1 MTLPFENDTTEI
13 IRKIVF
19 AQLKHDKLKKY
30 LSIFAISLA
39 TFLMTAVLL
48 LVSGIIEVNTNG
60 GNSITGSYHALVS
73 GLTKQQY
80 EKLSA
85 DERIEKLGFNVLVKS
100 ASSDGLQLNISCSN
114 EDSLVLNGLS
124 VSEGNMPQKKNE
136 ILVEKDYLS
145 KQGIDAK
152 IGDKI
157 VLPGENNQERQEFV
171 ISGYIKTSAKG
182 TDRSL
187 YAAIVSMEYFLDI
200 DGWNTLSPMAMF
212 RLKSQYAS
220 ESEQIQ
226 NEITEICKEAGILQ
240 SPSINH
246 AYLELSQP
254 SVLLVIAGIAGLAI
268 VIMAGVLVIYCIFY
282 ISIINSIREYGQ
294 LRTIGMTEKQIKR
307 LVYKEGTSLS
317 LIAIPIGLIMGTF
330 LSYFL
335 VPQGFQFKNL
345 LWAYPIAI
353 LFSYLTVRL
362 SIRKPAVIAA
372 SVSPIEAYR
381 YETGSNYGD
390 KYKGKK
396 ITPISLAKEQIIRD
410 KKKNVLTITSLV
422 LTGVLL
428 FGTSSILSSINARDM
443 ALSGFSLGQFYIR
456 IQDQELREN
465 ALETVESNSPFTE
478 ESYNALGQVSGVK
491 QITTITNLPVSN
503 DLNAKESNGAIV
515 GFDETDMDLIE
526 ECNLGK
532 PIPKYQEI
540 ASKNQIIIGR
550 PSDFEEYFG
559 IQPEVGN
566 SIKLKVFDGTE
577 TKEMEFSIAAVLD
590 ENKIGNNGDKID
602 MLLLPNDSM
611 KKIVSSNM
619 TYQWVIRVDEKMEQ
633 QAEKE
638 IKQIL
643 VTNPR
648 LAVTTLSG
656 AIAQNENF
664 LQGMIL
670 ALAVIIIFISCFAI
684 MNLLNT
690 IFTGVIVR
698 QKEFALMRSVG
709 MTQKQLTIMVC
720 CEGLLIVSVG
730 LILSLIVGGFI
741 GYLLCALLKNGLMT
755 YLNYQFPFSVTLV
768 YCMLVVI
775 CSLLVSEIAL
785 RHQKNMSLIELLRRC
800 QTINSQ
806 DLFNKNIKW

>member
-85 DERIEKLGFNVLVKS
+85 DERIEKLGFNALVKS
-100 ASSDGLQLNISCSN
+100 ASYDGLQLNISCSN

-157 VLPGENNQERQEFV
+157 VLPGENNQEGQEFV

-254 SVLLVIAGIAGLAI
+254 SVLLVMAGIAGLAI

-345 LWAYPIAI
+345 LWAYPIVI
-353 LFSYLTVRL
+353 LFSYMTVRL

-381 YETGSNYGD
+381 YEMGPNYGY
-390 KYKGKK
+390 KHKGKK

-428 FGTSSILSSINARDM
+428 FGASSILSSINARDM

-478 ESYNALGQVSGVK
+478 ESYSALSQVSGVK

-515 GFDETDMDLIE
+515 GFDETDMDLIR

-532 PIPKYQEI
+532 SIPKYQEI

-590 ENKIGNNGDKID
+590 ESKIGNNGDKID

-611 KKIVSSNM
+611 KKITSSNM

-643 VTNPR
+643 VANPR

-670 ALAVIIIFISCFAI
+670 ALAVIIGFISCFAI
-684 MNLLNT
+684 LNLLNT

-709 MTQKQLTIMVC
+709 MTQKQLTTMVC
-720 CEGLLIVSVG
+720 CEGLLIVSIG

-755 YLNYQFPFSVTLV
+755 YLNYQFPFSVTLL
-768 YCMLVVI
+768 YCALVVI

-785 RHQKNMSLIELLRRC
+785 RHQKNMSLIELLRR
-800 QTINSQ
+800 
-806 DLFNKNIKW
+806 

>member
-187 YAAIVSMEYFLDI
+187 YVAIVSMEYFLDI

-785 RHQKNMSLIELLRRC
+785 RHQKNMSLIELLRR
-800 QTINSQ
+800 
-806 DLFNKNIKW
+806 

>member
-602 MLLLPNDSM
+602 MLLLPIDSM

-785 RHQKNMSLIELLRRC
+785 RHQKNMSLIELLRR
-800 QTINSQ
+800 
-806 DLFNKNIKW
+806 

>member
-226 NEITEICKEAGILQ
+226 NEITEICKKAGILQ

-785 RHQKNMSLIELLRRC
+785 RHQKNMSLIELLRR
-800 QTINSQ
+800 
-806 DLFNKNIKW
+806 

>member
-540 ASKNQIIIGR
+540 ASKNQIIIGH

-785 RHQKNMSLIELLRRC
+785 RHQKNMSLIELLRR
-800 QTINSQ
+800 
-806 DLFNKNIKW
+806 

>member
-226 NEITEICKEAGILQ
+226 NEITEICKEVGILQ

-785 RHQKNMSLIELLRRC
+785 RHQKNMSLIELLRR
-800 QTINSQ
+800 
-806 DLFNKNIKW
+806 

>member
-85 DERIEKLGFNVLVKS
+85 DERIEKLGFNALVKS
-100 ASSDGLQLNISCSN
+100 ASYDGLQLNISCSN

-157 VLPGENNQERQEFV
+157 VLPGENNQEGQEFV

-254 SVLLVIAGIAGLAI
+254 SVLLVMAGIAGLAI

-345 LWAYPIAI
+345 LWAYPIVI
-353 LFSYLTVRL
+353 LFSYMTVRL

-381 YETGSNYGD
+381 YEMGQNYGY
-390 KYKGKK
+390 KHKGKK

-428 FGTSSILSSINARDM
+428 FGASSILSSINARDM

-478 ESYNALGQVSGVK
+478 ESYSALSQVSGVK

-515 GFDETDMDLIE
+515 GFDETDMDLIR

-532 PIPKYQEI
+532 SIPKYQEI

-590 ENKIGNNGDKID
+590 ESKIGNNGDKID

-611 KKIVSSNM
+611 KKITSSNM

-643 VTNPR
+643 VANPR

-670 ALAVIIIFISCFAI
+670 ALAVIIGFISCFAI

-709 MTQKQLTIMVC
+709 MTQKQLTTMVC
-720 CEGLLIVSVG
+720 CEGLLIVSIG

-755 YLNYQFPFSVTLV
+755 YLNYQFPFSVTLL
-768 YCMLVVI
+768 YCALVVI

-785 RHQKNMSLIELLRRC
+785 RHQKNMSLIELLRR
-800 QTINSQ
+800 
-806 DLFNKNIKW
+806 

>member
-85 DERIEKLGFNVLVKS
+85 DERIEKLGFNALVKS
-100 ASSDGLQLNISCSN
+100 ASYDGLQLNISCSN

-157 VLPGENNQERQEFV
+157 VLPGENNQEGQEFV

-254 SVLLVIAGIAGLAI
+254 SVLLVMAGIAGLAI

-345 LWAYPIAI
+345 LWAYPIVI
-353 LFSYLTVRL
+353 LFSYMTVRL

-381 YETGSNYGD
+381 YEMGQNYGY
-390 KYKGKK
+390 KHKGKK

-428 FGTSSILSSINARDM
+428 FGASSILSSINARDM

-478 ESYNALGQVSGVK
+478 ESYSALSQVSGVK

-515 GFDETDMDLIE
+515 GFDETDMDLIR

-532 PIPKYQEI
+532 SIPKYQEI

-590 ENKIGNNGDKID
+590 ESKIGNNGDKID

-611 KKIVSSNM
+611 KKITSSNM

-643 VTNPR
+643 VANPR

-670 ALAVIIIFISCFAI
+670 ALAVIIGFISCFAI

-709 MTQKQLTIMVC
+709 MTQKQLTTMVC
-720 CEGLLIVSVG
+720 CEGLLIVSIG

-755 YLNYQFPFSVTLV
+755 YLNYQFPFSVTLL
-768 YCMLVVI
+768 YCALVVI
-775 CSLLVSEIAL
+775 CSLLVSKIAL
-785 RHQKNMSLIELLRRC
+785 RHQKNMSLIELLRR
-800 QTINSQ
+800 
-806 DLFNKNIKW
+806 

>member
-30 LSIFAISLA
+30 LSIFVISLA

-785 RHQKNMSLIELLRRC
+785 RHQKNMSLIELLRR
-800 QTINSQ
+800 
-806 DLFNKNIKW
+806 

>member
-478 ESYNALGQVSGVK
+478 ESYNAPGQVSGVK

-785 RHQKNMSLIELLRRC
+785 RHQKNMSLIELLRR
-800 QTINSQ
+800 
-806 DLFNKNIKW
+806 

>member
-540 ASKNQIIIGR
+540 ASKNQIIIGC

-785 RHQKNMSLIELLRRC
+785 RHQKNMSLIELLRR
-800 QTINSQ
+800 
-806 DLFNKNIKW
+806 

>member
-396 ITPISLAKEQIIRD
+396 IIPISLAKEQIIRD

-785 RHQKNMSLIELLRRC
+785 RHQKNMSLIELLRR
-800 QTINSQ
+800 
-806 DLFNKNIKW
+806 

>member
-1 MTLPFENDTTEI
+1 VIYMTLPFENDTTEI

-785 RHQKNMSLIELLRRC
+785 RHQKNMSLIELLRR
-800 QTINSQ
+800 
-806 DLFNKNIKW
+806 

>member
-335 VPQGFQFKNL
+335 VPQGFQFENL

-465 ALETVESNSPFTE
+465 ALETVESNSPFIE

-577 TKEMEFSIAAVLD
+577 TKEMEFSIAVVLD

-785 RHQKNMSLIELLRRC
+785 RHQKNMSLIELLR
-800 QTINSQ
+800 SS
-806 DLFNKNIKW
+806 

>member
-1 MTLPFENDTTEI
+1 MIYMTLPFENDTTEI

-335 VPQGFQFKNL
+335 VPQGFQFENL

-390 KYKGKK
+390 KYKGKN

-465 ALETVESNSPFTE
+465 ALETVESNSPFIE

-785 RHQKNMSLIELLRRC
+785 RHQKNMSLIELLRR
-800 QTINSQ
+800 
-806 DLFNKNIKW
+806 

>member
-200 DGWNTLSPMAMF
+200 DGWNTLSPMALF

-785 RHQKNMSLIELLRRC
+785 RHQKNMSLIELLRR
-800 QTINSQ
+800 
-806 DLFNKNIKW
+806 

>member
-335 VPQGFQFKNL
+335 VPQGFQFENL

-390 KYKGKK
+390 KYKGKN

-465 ALETVESNSPFTE
+465 ALETVESNSPFIE

-785 RHQKNMSLIELLRRC
+785 RHQKNMSLIELLRR
-800 QTINSQ
+800 
-806 DLFNKNIKW
+806 

>member
-1 MTLPFENDTTEI
+1 MIYMTLPFENDTTEI

-136 ILVEKDYLS
+136 MLVEKDYLS

-785 RHQKNMSLIELLRRC
+785 RHQKNMSLIELLRR
-800 QTINSQ
+800 
-806 DLFNKNIKW
+806 

>member
-13 IRKIVF
+13 IRKIVS
-19 AQLKHDKLKKY
+19 AQLKHDKLKKS

-85 DERIEKLGFNVLVKS
+85 DERIEKLGFNALVKS
-100 ASSDGLQLNISCSN
+100 ASYDGLQLNISCSN

-157 VLPGENNQERQEFV
+157 VLPGENNQEGQEFV

-182 TDRSL
+182 TERSL

-200 DGWNTLSPMAMF
+200 DGWNSLSPMAMF

-220 ESEQIQ
+220 GSEQIQ
-226 NEITEICKEAGILQ
+226 NEITKICEEAGILQ

-254 SVLLVIAGIAGLAI
+254 SVLLVLAGIAGLAI

-345 LWAYPIAI
+345 LWAYPIVI
-353 LFSYLTVRL
+353 LFSYMTVRL

-381 YETGSNYGD
+381 YEMGPNYGY
-390 KYKGKK
+390 KHKGKK

-428 FGTSSILSSINARDM
+428 FGASSILSSINARDM

-478 ESYNALGQVSGVK
+478 ESYSAFSQVSGVK
-491 QITTITNLPVSN
+491 QIITITNLPVSN
-503 DLNAKESNGAIV
+503 NLNAKESDGAIV
-515 GFDETDMDLIE
+515 GFEENDMDLIR
-526 ECNLGK
+526 ECNLGND
-532 PIPKYQEI
+532 IPEYQEMT
-540 ASKNQIIIGR
+540 SKNQIIIGR
-550 PSDFEEYFG
+550 PSDFEAYFG

-566 SIKLKVFDGTE
+566 SIKLKIFDGTE
-577 TKEMEFSIAAVLD
+577 TKEMDFKIAAVLD
-590 ENKIGNNGDKID
+590 ESKIGNNGDKID
-602 MLLLPNDSM
+602 MLLLPNASM
-611 KKIVSSNM
+611 EKITSSNM

-638 IKQIL
+638 IRQIL
-643 VTNPR
+643 VANPR

-709 MTQKQLTIMVC
+709 MTQKQLTTMVC
-720 CEGLLIVSVG
+720 CEGLIIVSVG
-730 LILSLIVGGFI
+730 LMVSLIVGGLI

-755 YLNYQFPFSVTLV
+755 YLNYQFPFRVTWV
-768 YCMLVVI
+768 YCMLVMI

-785 RHQKNMSLIELLRRC
+785 RHQKNMSLIELLRR
-800 QTINSQ
+800 
-806 DLFNKNIKW
+806 

>member
-1 MTLPFENDTTEI
+1 MIYMTLPFENDTTEI

-577 TKEMEFSIAAVLD
+577 TKEMEFSIVAVLD

-785 RHQKNMSLIELLRRC
+785 RHQKNMSLIELLRR
-800 QTINSQ
+800 
-806 DLFNKNIKW
+806 

>member
-1 MTLPFENDTTEI
+1 MIYMTLPFENDTTEI

-187 YAAIVSMEYFLDI
+187 YVAIVSMEYFLDI

-611 KKIVSSNM
+611 KKIVSSNI

-785 RHQKNMSLIELLRRC
+785 RHQKNMSLIELLRR
-800 QTINSQ
+800 
-806 DLFNKNIKW
+806 

>member
-85 DERIEKLGFNVLVKS
+85 DERIEKLGFNALVKS
-100 ASSDGLQLNISCSN
+100 ASYDGLQLNISCSN

-157 VLPGENNQERQEFV
+157 VLPGENNQEGQEFV

-254 SVLLVIAGIAGLAI
+254 SVLLVMAGIAGLAI

-345 LWAYPIAI
+345 LWAYPIVI
-353 LFSYLTVRL
+353 LFSYMTVRL

-381 YETGSNYGD
+381 YEMGPNYGY
-390 KYKGKK
+390 KHKGKK

-428 FGTSSILSSINARDM
+428 FGASSILSSINARDM

-478 ESYNALGQVSGVK
+478 ESYSALSQVSGVK

-515 GFDETDMDLIE
+515 GFDETDMDLIR

-532 PIPKYQEI
+532 SIPKYQEI

-590 ENKIGNNGDKID
+590 ESKIGNNGDKID

-611 KKIVSSNM
+611 KKITSSNM

-643 VTNPR
+643 VANPR

-670 ALAVIIIFISCFAI
+670 ALAVIIGFISCFAI

-709 MTQKQLTIMVC
+709 MTQKQLTTMVC
-720 CEGLLIVSVG
+720 CEGLLIVSIG

-755 YLNYQFPFSVTLV
+755 YLNLNYS
-768 YCMLVVI
+768 
-775 CSLLVSEIAL
+775 
-785 RHQKNMSLIELLRRC
+785 R
-800 QTINSQ
+800 NS
-806 DLFNKNIKW
+806 I

>member
-1 MTLPFENDTTEI
+1 MTLPFENDTTGI
-13 IRKIVF
+13 IRKIVSE
-19 AQLKHDKLKKY
+19 QLKHDKLKKY

-48 LVSGIIEVNTNG
+48 LISGIIEVNTNG

-80 EKLSA
+80 EKLSV
-85 DERIEKLGFNVLVKS
+85 DERIEKLGFNAFIKS
-100 ASSDGLQLNISCSN
+100 ASYDGLQLNISCSN

-157 VLPGENNQERQEFV
+157 VLPGENNQEKQEFV

-182 TDRSL
+182 TERSL

-254 SVLLVIAGIAGLAI
+254 SILLVIAGIAGLAI
-268 VIMAGVLVIYCIFY
+268 VIMAGFLVIYCIFY

-317 LIAIPIGLIMGTF
+317 LIAIPIGLIVGTF

-345 LWAYPIAI
+345 LWTYPIVI
-353 LFSYLTVRL
+353 LFSYITVRL

-381 YETGSNYGD
+381 YETGSNYGY
-390 KYKGKK
+390 KNKGKK
-396 ITPISLAKEQIIRD
+396 ITLISLAKEQMIRN

-428 FGTSSILSSINARDM
+428 FGISSILSSINAKDM

-478 ESYNALGQVSGVK
+478 EAYSELSRVSGVK
-491 QITTITNLPVSN
+491 EITTITNLPVSN

-515 GFDETDMDLIE
+515 GFDENDMDLIG

-532 PIPKYQEI
+532 SIPGYQEI
-540 ASKNQIIIGR
+540 ASQNQIIIGR

-559 IQPEVGN
+559 MRPEVGN

-577 TKEMEFSIAAVLD
+577 TKEMEFAIAAVLD
-590 ENKIGNNGDKID
+590 ESKIGNNGDKID

-611 KKIVSSNM
+611 KKITSSNM

-638 IKQIL
+638 IRQIL
-643 VTNPR
+643 VANPR

-664 LQGMIL
+664 LQGMTL
-670 ALAVIIIFISCFAI
+670 ALVVIIIFISCFAI

-709 MTQKQLTIMVC
+709 MTQKQLTTMVC

-730 LILSLIVGGFI
+730 LMLSLLVGGFI
-741 GYLLCALLKNGLMT
+741 GYLLCALLKSGLMT
-755 YLNYQFPFSVTLV
+755 YLNYQFPFSVALV

-785 RHQKNMSLIELLRRC
+785 RHQKNTSLIELLR
-800 QTINSQ
+800 S
-806 DLFNKNIKW
+806 

>member
-1 MTLPFENDTTEI
+1 MIYMTLPFENDTTEI

-335 VPQGFQFKNL
+335 VPQGFQFENL

-465 ALETVESNSPFTE
+465 ALETVESNSPFIE

-577 TKEMEFSIAAVLD
+577 TKEMEFSIAVVLD

-785 RHQKNMSLIELLRRC
+785 RHQKNMSLIELLRR
-800 QTINSQ
+800 
-806 DLFNKNIKW
+806 

>member
-1 MTLPFENDTTEI
+1 MIYMTLPFENDTTEI

-698 QKEFALMRSVG
+698 QKEYALMRSVG

-785 RHQKNMSLIELLRRC
+785 RHQKNMSLIELLRR
-800 QTINSQ
+800 
-806 DLFNKNIKW
+806 

>member
-85 DERIEKLGFNVLVKS
+85 DERIEKLGFNALVKS
-100 ASSDGLQLNISCSN
+100 ASYDGLQLNISCSN

-157 VLPGENNQERQEFV
+157 VLPGENNQEGQEFV

-254 SVLLVIAGIAGLAI
+254 SVLLVMAGIAGLAI

-345 LWAYPIAI
+345 LWAYPIVI
-353 LFSYLTVRL
+353 LFSYMTVRL

-381 YETGSNYGD
+381 YEMGPNYGY
-390 KYKGKK
+390 KHKGKK

-428 FGTSSILSSINARDM
+428 FGASSILSSINARDM

-478 ESYNALGQVSGVK
+478 ESYSALSQVSGVK

-515 GFDETDMDLIE
+515 GFDETDMDLIR

-532 PIPKYQEI
+532 SIPKYQEI

-590 ENKIGNNGDKID
+590 ESKIGNNGDKID

-611 KKIVSSNM
+611 KKITSSNM

-643 VTNPR
+643 VANPR

-709 MTQKQLTIMVC
+709 MTQKQLTTMVC
-720 CEGLLIVSVG
+720 CEGLIIVSVG
-730 LILSLIVGGFI
+730 LMVSLIVGGLI

-755 YLNYQFPFSVTLV
+755 YLNYQFPFRVTWV
-768 YCMLVVI
+768 YCMLVMI

-785 RHQKNMSLIELLRRC
+785 RHQKNMSLIELLRR
-800 QTINSQ
+800 
-806 DLFNKNIKW
+806 

>member
-85 DERIEKLGFNVLVKS
+85 DERIEKLGFNALIKS
-100 ASSDGLQLNISCSN
+100 ASYDGLQLNISCSN

-785 RHQKNMSLIELLRRC
+785 RHQKNMSLIELLRR
-800 QTINSQ
+800 
-806 DLFNKNIKW
+806 

>member
-39 TFLMTAVLL
+39 TFLITAVLL

-381 YETGSNYGD
+381 YETGSNYG
-390 KYKGKK
+390 YKHKRKK

-428 FGTSSILSSINARDM
+428 FGASSILSSINARDM

-785 RHQKNMSLIELLRRC
+785 RHQKNMSLIELLRR
-800 QTINSQ
+800 
-806 DLFNKNIKW
+806 

>member
-171 ISGYIKTSAKG
+171 IYGYIKTSAKG

-187 YAAIVSMEYFLDI
+187 YVAIVSMEYFLDI

-785 RHQKNMSLIELLRRC
+785 RHQKNMSLIELLRR
-800 QTINSQ
+800 
-806 DLFNKNIKW
+806 

>member
-85 DERIEKLGFNVLVKS
+85 DERIEKLGFNALVKS
-100 ASSDGLQLNISCSN
+100 ASYDGLQLNISCSN

-157 VLPGENNQERQEFV
+157 VLPGENNQEGQEFV

-254 SVLLVIAGIAGLAI
+254 SVLLVMAGIAGLAI

-345 LWAYPIAI
+345 LWAYPIVI
-353 LFSYLTVRL
+353 LFSYMTVRL

-381 YETGSNYGD
+381 YEMGPNYGY
-390 KYKGKK
+390 KHKGKK

-428 FGTSSILSSINARDM
+428 FGASSILSSINARDM
-443 ALSGFSLGQFYIR
+443 ALSGVSLGQFYIR

-478 ESYNALGQVSGVK
+478 ESYSALSQVSGVK

-515 GFDETDMDLIE
+515 GFDETDMDLIR

-532 PIPKYQEI
+532 SIPKYQEI

-590 ENKIGNNGDKID
+590 ESKIGNNGDKID

-611 KKIVSSNM
+611 KKITSSNM

-643 VTNPR
+643 VANPR

-670 ALAVIIIFISCFAI
+670 ALAVIIGFISCFAI

-709 MTQKQLTIMVC
+709 MTQKQLTTMVC
-720 CEGLLIVSVG
+720 CEGLLIVSIG

-755 YLNYQFPFSVTLV
+755 YLNYQFPFSVTLL
-768 YCMLVVI
+768 YCALVVI

-785 RHQKNMSLIELLRRC
+785 RHQKNMSLIELLRR
-800 QTINSQ
+800 
-806 DLFNKNIKW
+806 

>member
-85 DERIEKLGFNVLVKS
+85 DERIEKLGFNALVKS
-100 ASSDGLQLNISCSN
+100 ASYDGLQLNISCSN

-157 VLPGENNQERQEFV
+157 VLPGENTQEGQEFV

-212 RLKSQYAS
+212 RLKAQYAS

-226 NEITEICKEAGILQ
+226 NEITKICKEAGILQ

-268 VIMAGVLVIYCIFY
+268 VVMAGVLVIYCIFY

-345 LWAYPIAI
+345 FWAYPVVI
-353 LFSYLTVRL
+353 LFSYMTVRL

-381 YETGSNYGD
+381 YEMSPNYGY
-390 KYKGKK
+390 KHKGKK
-396 ITPISLAKEQIIRD
+396 ITSISLAKEQIIRD

-428 FGTSSILSSINARDM
+428 FGASSILSSINARDM

-478 ESYNALGQVSGVK
+478 EAYNALGQVSGVK

-526 ECNLGK
+526 ECNFGK
-532 PIPKYQEI
+532 PIPKCQEI

-566 SIKLKVFDGTE
+566 SIKLKVFDGIE

-611 KKIVSSNM
+611 KKITSSNM
-619 TYQWVIRVDEKMEQ
+619 TYQWVIRVDEKTEQ

-638 IKQIL
+638 IRQIL
-643 VTNPR
+643 VANPR

-670 ALAVIIIFISCFAI
+670 ALAVVIGFISCFAI

-720 CEGLLIVSVG
+720 FEGLLIVSVG
-730 LILSLIVGGFI
+730 LILSLIVGGLI

-755 YLNYQFPFSVTLV
+755 YLNYQFPFSVTLL
-768 YCMLVVI
+768 YCALVVI

-785 RHQKNMSLIELLRRC
+785 RHQKNMSLIELLRR
-800 QTINSQ
+800 
-806 DLFNKNIKW
+806 

>member
-785 RHQKNMSLIELLRRC
+785 RHQKNMSLIKLLRR
-800 QTINSQ
+800 
-806 DLFNKNIKW
+806 

>member
-335 VPQGFQFKNL
+335 VPQGFQFENL

-465 ALETVESNSPFTE
+465 ALETVESNSPFIE

-785 RHQKNMSLIELLRRC
+785 RHQKNMSLIELLRR
-800 QTINSQ
+800 
-806 DLFNKNIKW
+806 

>member
-690 IFTGVIVR
+690 IFTGAIVR

-785 RHQKNMSLIELLRRC
+785 RHQKNMSLIELLRR
-800 QTINSQ
+800 
-806 DLFNKNIKW
+806 

>member
-1 MTLPFENDTTEI
+1 MIYMTLPFENDTTEI

-785 RHQKNMSLIELLRRC
+785 RHQKNMSLIELLRR
-800 QTINSQ
+800 
-806 DLFNKNIKW
+806 

>member
-1 MTLPFENDTTEI
+1 MIYMTLPFENDTTEI

-171 ISGYIKTSAKG
+171 IYGYIKTSAKG

-187 YAAIVSMEYFLDI
+187 YVAIVSMEYFLDI

-785 RHQKNMSLIELLRRC
+785 RHQKNMSLIELLRR
-800 QTINSQ
+800 
-806 DLFNKNIKW
+806 

>member
-335 VPQGFQFKNL
+335 VPQGFQFENL

-381 YETGSNYGD
+381 YETGSNYRD

-465 ALETVESNSPFTE
+465 ALETVESNSPFIE

-785 RHQKNMSLIELLRRC
+785 RHQKNMSLIELLRR
-800 QTINSQ
+800 
-806 DLFNKNIKW
+806 

>member
-85 DERIEKLGFNVLVKS
+85 DERIEKLGFNALVKS
-100 ASSDGLQLNISCSN
+100 ASYDGLQLNISCSN

-157 VLPGENNQERQEFV
+157 VLPGENTQEGQEFV

-212 RLKSQYAS
+212 RLKAQYAS

-282 ISIINSIREYGQ
+282 IFIINSIREYGQ

-428 FGTSSILSSINARDM
+428 FGTSSILSSINARNM

-785 RHQKNMSLIELLRRC
+785 RHQKNMSLIELLRR
-800 QTINSQ
+800 
-806 DLFNKNIKW
+806 